1 MFKVQFLSS
10 SKVLAEGDAA
20 FKGLAPVEYYYDKG
34 LYKYTYGATV
44 SYNEILRTKRNVNEK
59 FKDAF
64 IVAFLKGERI
74 DTQQAIAMFRQ
85 QNP

>member
-1 MFKVQFLSS
+1 MSF
-10 SKVLAEGDAA
+10 
-20 FKGLAPVEYYYDKG
+20 YYDKG
-34 LYKYTYGATV
+34 LYKYTYGESTN
-44 SYNEILRTKRNVNEK
+44 YDEILRMKRKVNEK